1 MVRPVTDPALLEQL
15 NGGGGAVTD
24 PALLELLNANPQAAK
39 AAQFAGGDNVKEMN
53 PVMKVLGGAKSA
65 FDRAAYGVG
74 SLVPDILP
82 DGVRD
87 YINDSSIA
95 KFTGLTLPSN
105 KQMADDVAQ
114 GRAFVKEAG
123 GWGTAG
129 DIAGEVGLTL
139 VPGAKG
145 MQTVQA
151 GGRMLPRALGFIP
164 SSTTGAAAISGGAI
178 NALTTPD
185 DRVGGAIAGAAGG
198 AIGDLAGRALVKT
211 LGGINVTQD
220 ARKLLDAGIDVP
232 AWKAAESPNLR
243 GLFEA
248 GKGVPFLGNQIRA
261 GERRGFEGFNE
272 YMVGKATPPK
282 PVLDDVG
289 NVLRWESSPV
299 KEIGSDA
306 INALKT
312 RFNDSYDALYK
323 GRGIPVDDIYGNE
336 AASII
341 QHAKDYFP
349 RIADDIGSAFK
360 QVDDILRK
368 GTEST
373 TSSSAIV
380 NQAGQPFVNTQLGHA
395 ATRPESVKQAID
407 VLDTRIKSAYQ
418 RGDAEAGDLLKDLRG
433 SIEQL
438 RLRGLPPEVADQA
451 ADINKAYASF
461 IQLQR
466 ANSSLGAQTSGVTTP
481 QQMLNAIKAGDRTP
495 NKSGF
500 SGGNALNQ
508 EEVLLANRVLGNR
521 LPDVGPGTAEKL
533 MPALMLSGL
542 GSAGGALTGI
552 GPFIGA
558 GLGLALS
565 TKPGQRAILGAL
577 PGQAGIRQYG
587 SQYLVPA
594 LRNFGMSVGN

>member
-1 MVRPVTDPALLEQL
+1 MVRPVTDPALLEAL

-87 YINDSSIA
+87 YINDSTFA
-95 KFTGLTLPSN
+95 KVTGLTMPSN

-145 MQTVQA
+145 MQAVQA

-198 AIGDLAGRALVKT
+198 AIGDVAGRALTKT
-211 LGGINVTQD
+211 LGGMISNRVTPD
-220 ARKLLDAGIDVP
+220 ARQLMDDGVFVPMWKGTDSSVVRGVSERAKVLPIAGDIIRGQERSAFDSFN
-232 AWKAAESPNLR
+232 KRLAE
-243 GLFEA
+243 
-248 GKGVPFLGNQIRA
+248 V
-261 GERRGFEGFNE
+261 
-272 YMVGKATPPK
+272 ATPPK
-282 PVLDDVG
+282 PVLDDAG
-289 NVLRWESSPV
+289 NVLRWENSPV
-299 KEIGSDA
+299 KLSGSDA
-306 INALKT
+306 INGLRS
-312 RFNDSYDALYK
+312 RFNDAYDALYK
-323 GRGIPVDDIYGNE
+323 GRGIPVDDVYTNQTANILEGAKNYFPGIVNDVA
-336 AASII
+336 AAS
-341 QHAKDYFP
+341 
-349 RIADDIGSAFK
+349 K
-360 QVDDILRK
+360 QVDDILRA
-368 GTEST
+368 GTETT
-373 TSSSAIV
+373 TSASPIL

-395 ATRPESVKQAID
+395 TTRPEAVKQAID

-418 RGDAEAGDLLKDLRG
+418 SGDAEKAELLKDLR
-433 SIEQL
+433 SSVEQL
-438 RLRGLPPEVADQA
+438 RMRGLPPEVANEA
-451 ADINKAYASF
+451 AEINKAYASF

-466 ANSSLGAQTSGVTTP
+466 ANASLGAQKAGMVSP
-481 QQMLNAIKAGDRTP
+481 AQMLNSIKAGDRTP
-495 NKSGF
+495 NKSAF

-508 EEVLLANRVLGNR
+508 AEVLRAERVLGNR

-533 MPALMLSGL
+533 A
-542 GSAGGALTGI
+542 
-552 GPFIGA
+552 PFIGF
-558 GLGLALS
+558 GGPMILGDMGATALLG
-565 TKPGQRAILGAL
+565 TKTGQRFLMGDL